1 MWPNPQEIATLV
13 AFTEEIRNGN
23 IHFLC
28 SGYCYT
34 KMVILLL
41 YDGYI
46 RLLYYCYTEDLMN
59 CHYTTKP

>member
-1 MWPNPQEIATLV
+1 MCPNPQEIANLV
-13 AFTEEIRNGN
+13 AFTEEILNGN

-34 KMVILLL
+34 KMEIPA
-41 YDGYI
+41 
-46 RLLYYCYTEDLMN
+46 EDLMN